1 MPKRTDI
8 QSVLVIG
15 SGPIVIG
22 QAAEFDYSGTQ
33 ACRVLKAEGLR
44 VILVNSN
51 PATIM
56 TDPEIADATYVEPIT
71 PEFVEKIIA
80 KERPDALLPT
90 LGGQTALN
98 TAISM
103 HEQGVLDKY
112 GVELIGANVEAI
124 NKGED
129 RDLFKGVV
137 EAVHAKIGHGE
148 SARSVICHS
157 MDDVLQG
164 VDTLGGYPV
173 VVRPSF
179 TMGGAGSGFA
189 HDEEELRRIAGQG
202 LTLSPTTEVLLEESI
217 LGWKE
222 YELELMRDKH
232 DNVVVVCSIE
242 NFDPMGV
249 HTGDSITVAPAM
261 TLTDREYQ
269 TLRDVGIAIIREVGV
284 DTGGCN
290 IQFAVNPDDGR
301 IIVIEMNPRVSR
313 SSALAS
319 KATGF
324 PIAKIAARLA
334 VGYTLDEIP
343 NDITEKTPAS
353 FEPTLDYVV
362 VKVPRF
368 AFEKFPAA
376 DATLTT
382 TMKSVGEAMAIG
394 RNFPEALNKALRS
407 LEKKGSQ
414 FDFVGEPGD
423 RTALLESARV
433 PTDGRINT
441 VMQAIRAGAT
451 PAEVFDHTKID
462 PWFVDQLFLV
472 KEIADE
478 IADAEKLHPEILA
491 DAKRHGFSDA
501 QIAAIRGL
509 REDVVREVRH
519 ALGVRPVYKT
529 VDTCAAEFAARTP
542 YFYSSYDEESEVA
555 PREKPAVI
563 ILGSGPNRIGQG
575 IEFDYSCVHAS
586 FALSDAG
593 YETVMVNC
601 NPETVSTD
609 YDTSDRLYF
618 EPLTLE
624 DVLEIVHAETLAGP
638 VAGVIVQLGG
648 QTPLGLAQALKD
660 NGVPIVGTSPEAID
674 LAEERGAFGRVLT
687 EAGLPAPK
695 YGTAFSYEDAKK
707 IATEIGYPVMVRP
720 SYVLGGR
727 GMEIVYD
734 EPSLGEYLLRHAGL
748 IDRHP
753 VLIDRFLD
761 DAIEIDVDALY
772 DGTELYLGGVMEH
785 IEEAGIHSGD
795 SACALPP
802 ITLGGFDIKRLRAS
816 TEAIAKGVGV
826 RGLINIQFA
835 MAGDI
840 LYVLEANPR
849 ASRTVPFTSK
859 ATAVPLAKA
868 AARIS
873 LGATVAELRAEGM
886 LPKAGDGG
894 TLPLDAPISVKEAV
908 MPWSRFRDA
917 SGRGVDTIL
926 GPEMRSTGEVMGI
939 DSVFGTA
946 YAKSQSAAYGALP
959 TKGRAFVSVANRD
972 KRSMIFPARELVAH
986 GFELLAT
993 SGTAEVLRRNGINA
1007 TVVRKQSE
1015 GEGPNGEKT
1024 IVQLIHDG
1032 QVDLIVNTP
1041 YGTGGRLDGYDIRTA
1056 SVARGIPCLTTVQAL
1071 AAAVQ
1076 GIEAMSR
1083 GDVGVR
1089 SLQEHARHLTAAREE

>member
-33 ACRVLKAEGLR
+33 ACRVLKSEGLR

-71 PEFVEKIIA
+71 PDFVEKIIA

-98 TAISM
+98 TAISL
-103 HEQGVLDKY
+103 HESGTLDKY

-129 RDLFKGVV
+129 RDLFKDVV
-137 EAVHAKIGHGE
+137 EAVNAKIGHGE

-157 MDDVLQG
+157 MDDVLAG
-164 VDTLGGYPV
+164 VDELGGYPV

-222 YELELMRDKH
+222 YELELMRDKN

-249 HTGDSITVAPAM
+249 HTGDSITVAPSM

-269 TLRDVGIAIIREVGV
+269 TLRDIGIAVIREVGV

-301 IIVIEMNPRVSR
+301 VIVIEMNPRVSR

-423 RTALLESARV
+423 KAALLEKAQV

-441 VMQAIRAGAT
+441 VMAAIRAGAT
-451 PAEVFDHTKID
+451 PQEVFDATKID

-478 IADAEKLHPEILA
+478 IAAADKLDPEILA
-491 DAKRHGFSDA
+491 DAKRYGFSDA

-519 ALGVRPVYKT
+519 SLGVRPVYKT
-529 VDTCAAEFAARTP
+529 VDTCAAEFAAKTP
-542 YFYSSYDEESEVA
+542 YFYSSYDEETEVA

-624 DVLEIVHAETLAGP
+624 DVLEIVHAETQAGP
-638 VAGVIVQLGG
+638 VAGVVVQLGG

-695 YGTAFSYEDAKK
+695 YGTAFSFAEAQQ
-707 IATEIGYPVMVRP
+707 IAAEIGYPVMVRP

-734 EPSLGEYLLRHAGL
+734 EPSLGEYLTRHAGL

-772 DGTELYLGGVMEH
+772 DGQELYLGGVMEH

-873 LGATVAELRAEGM
+873 LGATIAELRAEGM
-886 LPKAGDGG
+886 LPKTGDGG

-908 MPWSRFRDA
+908 MPWSRFRDIH
-917 SGRGVDTIL
+917 GRGVDTIL

-946 YAKSQSAAYGALP
+946 YAKSQSGAYGALP

-1015 GEGPNGEKT
+1015 GEGPDGERT

-1056 SVARGIPCLTTVQAL
+1056 AVARGVPCLTTVQAL

-1089 SLQEHARHLTAAREE
+1089 SLQEHAEHLTAAREE